1 MIRPEPIT
9 ISPGHCSRRGT
20 RGLRIVGSRI
30 LGAALALAVGPA
42 PARAQAPP
50 PDKRV
55 PMEPT
60 AWPFTAI
67 GRVNVVQ
74 GPAHRS
80 HCTGTLV
87 GPRHVL
93 TAAHCLFDARL
104 DAWVKPHQIHFVAGQ
119 ARDRNAGTAEI
130 EAFRLAPGID
140 LRQAARPVR
149 GAIAP
154 EMIGRD
160 WVILTLRQPMALK
173 PVPWR
178 VLPRTELPGSRP
190 GAVVALAGYAA
201 DRPYLP
207 VIDRGCAVRI
217 DAPAEGL
224 LSDACESMSGESG
237 APVLLLDADGG
248 AALVGIH
255 TAVTQGT
262 RVGSAYRSATGL
274 GVAAGSF
281 AAALAEATGQAD
293 SKAPGKTMGE

>member
-1 MIRPEPIT
+1 MPQ
-9 ISPGHCSRRGT
+9 RGRVPHALT
-20 RGLRIVGSRI
+20 LGRV
-30 LGAALALAVGPA
+30 LGAALALCLAL
-42 PARAQAPP
+42 PARAQAPAAP

-93 TAAHCLFDARL
+93 TAAHCLFDVRL
-104 DAWVKPHQIHFVAGQ
+104 DTWVKPHQVHFVAGQ
-119 ARDRNAGTAEI
+119 ARDLNGGTAEA

-140 LRQAARPVR
+140 LRLAARPAR

-160 WVILTLRQPMALK
+160 WVVITLRQPLALR
-173 PVPWR
+173 PVPWI
-178 VLPRTELPGSRP
+178 VLPNADLPGGRP

-207 VIDRGCAVRI
+207 VIHRGCAVRI
-217 DAPAEGL
+217 DAPAPGQL
-224 LSDACESMSGESG
+224 ADLCESMSGESG
-237 APVLLLDADGG
+237 APVLVLDADGG

-255 TAVTQGT
+255 TAVTQGV
-262 RVGSAYRSATGL
+262 RVGQAYRSASGV

-281 AAALAEATGQAD
+281 AAALDEMVKPETV
-293 SKAPGKTMGE
+293 KPGSVKPK

>member
-1 MIRPEPIT
+1 MPQLGR
-9 ISPGHCSRRGT
+9 HSRR
-20 RGLRIVGSRI
+20 S
-30 LGAALALAVGPA
+30 AYALALALGCAA
-42 PARAQAPP
+42 PARAQAP
-50 PDKRV
+50 DKRV
-55 PMEPT
+55 PLEPT

-93 TAAHCLFDARL
+93 TAAHCLFDVRL
-104 DAWVKPHQIHFVAGQ
+104 DDWVKPHQVHFVAGQ
-119 ARDRNAGTAEI
+119 ARDLNTGTAEV

-140 LRQAARPVR
+140 LRAAARPAQ

-160 WVILTLRQPMALK
+160 WVILTLRQTLSLK

-178 VLPRTELPGSRP
+178 VLPNADLPGSRP

-207 VIDRGCAVRI
+207 VIHRGCSARI
-217 DAPAEGL
+217 DAPAAGM
-224 LSDACESMSGESG
+224 LSDLCESMSGESG
-237 APVLLLDADGG
+237 APVLVLDADGG

-255 TAVTQGT
+255 TAVTRGT
-262 RVGSAYRSATGL
+262 RVGSAYRSASGV

-281 AAALAEATGQAD
+281 ADVLAEMIR
-293 SKAPGKTMGE
+293 K

>member
-1 MIRPEPIT
+1 MTQRKSPIM
-9 ISPGHCSRRGT
+9 PARR
-20 RGLRIVGSRI
+20 RRAVRS
-30 LGAALALAVGPA
+30 ALALALGCAA
-42 PARAQAPP
+42 PAAAQTPAAS

-93 TAAHCLFDARL
+93 TAAHCLFDVRL
-104 DAWVKPHQIHFVAGQ
+104 DGWVKPHQIHFVAGQ
-119 ARDRNAGTAEI
+119 ARDLNTGTAEV

-140 LRQAARPVR
+140 LRAAARPAR
-149 GAIAP
+149 GSIAP

-160 WVILTLRQPMALK
+160 WVILTLRQPLGVK

-178 VLPRTELPGSRP
+178 VLPNADLPGSQP

-201 DRPYLP
+201 DRPFLP
-207 VIDRGCAVRI
+207 VIHRGCAARI
-217 DAPAEGL
+217 DAPAAGL
-224 LSDACESMSGESG
+224 LSDLCESMSGESG

-255 TAVTQGT
+255 TAVTGGT
-262 RVGSAYRSATGL
+262 RVGSAYRSASGV

-281 AAALAEATGQAD
+281 AGALDEMI
-293 SKAPGKTMGE
+293 KP

>member
-1 MIRPEPIT
+1 MTLPVAVP
-9 ISPGHCSRRGT
+9 
-20 RGLRIVGSRI
+20 LA
-30 LGAALALAVGPA
+30 LAALAAPV
-42 PARAQAPP
+42 PARAQAAPHGP
-50 PDKRV
+50 LPDRRV

-87 GPRHVL
+87 GPRQVL

-119 ARDRNAGTAEI
+119 ARDVNTGIAEV

-140 LRQAARPVR
+140 LRLATRPNR
-149 GAIAP
+149 SGIAP

-160 WVILTLRQPMALK
+160 WAILTLRQPMALK
-173 PVPWR
+173 PVPWL
-178 VLPRTELPGSRP
+178 VLPKAELPGSRP

-201 DRPYLP
+201 DRPFLP
-207 VIDRGCAVRI
+207 VIHRGCAARI

-224 LSDACESMSGESG
+224 LSDACDSMSGESG
-237 APVLLLDADGG
+237 APVLLLDADGST
-248 AALVGIH
+248 ALVGIH
-255 TAVTQGT
+255 TAVTRSPGA
-262 RVGSAYRSATGL
+262 GNAGRSATGI

-281 AAALAEATGQAD
+281 AAALDETVRQ
-293 SKAPGKTMGE
+293 

>member
-1 MIRPEPIT
+1 MTQRQSTPGCGALRP
-9 ISPGHCSRRGT
+9 
-20 RGLRIVGSRI
+20 
-30 LGAALALAVGPA
+30 ALALVLALAGIPA
-42 PARAQAPP
+42 AAQAPATSP
-50 PDKRV
+50 APDKRV

-104 DAWVKPHQIHFVAGQ
+104 DTWVKPHQVHFVAGQ
-119 ARDRNAGTAEI
+119 ARDLNAGTAEI

-140 LRQAARPVR
+140 LRTAGRPAP

-154 EMIGRD
+154 EMVGRD

-178 VLPRTELPGSRP
+178 VLSNADLPGSRP

-207 VIDRGCAVRI
+207 VIHRGCAARI
-217 DAPAEGL
+217 DAPAAGM
-224 LSDACESMSGESG
+224 LSDSCESMSGESG
-237 APVLLLDADGG
+237 APVLLLEPDGG

-255 TAVTQGT
+255 TAVTGGT
-262 RVGSAYRSATGL
+262 RVGSAYRSASGV

-281 AAALAEATGQAD
+281 AGTLAEMIR
-293 SKAPGKTMGE
+293 P

>member
-1 MIRPEPIT
+1 MILPWKRDAIRP
-9 ISPGHCSRRGT
+9 
-20 RGLRIVGSRI
+20 L
-30 LGAALALAVGPA
+30 AALAVLTGLAAPD
-42 PARAQAPP
+42 PARAAPP
-50 PDKRV
+50 GPQPDKRV

-87 GPRHVL
+87 GARHVL

-104 DAWVKPHQIHFVAGQ
+104 DGWVKPHQIHFVAGQ
-119 ARDRNAGTAEI
+119 ARDLNTGTAEV

-140 LRQAARPVR
+140 LRLAARPGR
-149 GAIAP
+149 DRIAP

-173 PVPWR
+173 PVPWL
-178 VLPRTELPGSRP
+178 VLPNADLPGGRP
-190 GAVVALAGYAA
+190 GTVVALAGYAA

-207 VIDRGCAVRI
+207 VIHRGCAARI
-217 DAPAEGL
+217 DAPAAGM
-224 LSDACESMSGESG
+224 LSDLCESMSGESG
-237 APVLLLDADGG
+237 APLLVLDADGG

-255 TAVTQGT
+255 TAVTQGV
-262 RVGSAYRSATGL
+262 RVGNAYRSASGV
-274 GVAAGSF
+274 GVAASSF
-281 AAALAEATGQAD
+281 AGALDEMTR
-293 SKAPGKTMGE
+293 PETMTSGAVKPR

>member
-1 MIRPEPIT
+1 MTQRKSTMMPARGRRSVRPF
-9 ISPGHCSRRGT
+9 
-20 RGLRIVGSRI
+20 LV
-30 LGAALALAVGPA
+30 LAVALGCVA
-42 PARAQAPP
+42 PAAAQAPAAP

-93 TAAHCLFDARL
+93 TAAHCLFDVRL

-119 ARDRNAGTAEI
+119 ARDLNTGTAEV

-140 LRQAARPVR
+140 LRAAARPSQ
-149 GAIAP
+149 GSIAP

-160 WVILTLRQPMALK
+160 WVILTLRQPLPLK

-178 VLPRTELPGSRP
+178 VLPHADLPGSRP

-207 VIDRGCAVRI
+207 VIHRGCAARI
-217 DAPAEGL
+217 DAPAAGM
-224 LSDACESMSGESG
+224 LSDLCESMSGESG
-237 APVLLLDADGG
+237 APVLLLEPDGG

-255 TAVTQGT
+255 TAVTGGV
-262 RVGSAYRSATGL
+262 RVGSAYRSASGV

-281 AAALAEATGQAD
+281 AGALDEMV
-293 SKAPGKTMGE
+293 KK

>member
-1 MIRPEPIT
+1 MILPWKRDAIRP
-9 ISPGHCSRRGT
+9 
-20 RGLRIVGSRI
+20 L
-30 LGAALALAVGPA
+30 AALAVVAGLAA
-42 PARAQAPP
+42 PAWAQAEPHGP
-50 PDKRV
+50 QPDKRV

-93 TAAHCLFDARL
+93 TAAHCLFDARI
-104 DAWVKPHQIHFVAGQ
+104 DSWVKPHQVHFVAGQ
-119 ARDRNAGTAEI
+119 ARDLNTGTAEV

-140 LRQAARPVR
+140 LRLAARPR
-149 GAIAP
+149 RDGIAP

-160 WVILTLRQPMALK
+160 WVILTLRRPMALK
-173 PVPWR
+173 PVPWL
-178 VLPRTELPGSRP
+178 VLPNADLPGSRP

-207 VIDRGCAVRI
+207 VIHRGCAARI
-217 DAPAEGL
+217 DAPATGM
-224 LSDACESMSGESG
+224 LSDLCESMSGESG
-237 APVLLLDADGG
+237 APLLVLDADGA

-255 TAVTQGT
+255 TAVTQGV
-262 RVGSAYRSATGL
+262 RVGNAYRSASGV
-274 GVAAGSF
+274 GVAASSF
-281 AAALAEATGQAD
+281 AGALDEMTR
-293 SKAPGKTMGE
+293 PETMKSGAIKPR

>member
-1 MIRPEPIT
+1 MTLREPTTMPLRGHRPV
-9 ISPGHCSRRGT
+9 RQV
-20 RGLRIVGSRI
+20 L
-30 LGAALALAVGPA
+30 ALALALGLAA
-42 PARAQAPP
+42 PARAQGAP

-104 DAWVKPHQIHFVAGQ
+104 DTWVKPHQVHFVAGQ
-119 ARDRNAGTAEI
+119 ARDLNTGTAAV

-140 LRQAARPVR
+140 LRAAAQPAR

-160 WVILTLRQPMALK
+160 WVILTLRQPLGLK
-173 PVPWR
+173 PVPWL
-178 VLPRTELPGSRP
+178 VLPNADLPGSRP

-207 VIDRGCAVRI
+207 VIHHGCSARI
-217 DAPAEGL
+217 DAPAAGT
-224 LSDACESMSGESG
+224 LSDLCESMSGESG
-237 APVLLLDADGG
+237 APVLVLDADGG

-255 TAVTQGT
+255 TAVTQGV
-262 RVGSAYRSATGL
+262 RVGRAYRSASGV

-281 AAALAEATGQAD
+281 AGALDEMVR
-293 SKAPGKTMGE
+293 K

>member
-1 MIRPEPIT
+1 MR
-9 ISPGHCSRRGT
+9 S
-20 RGLRIVGSRI
+20 
-30 LGAALALAVGPA
+30 ALALTFASFLGCAA
-42 PARAQAPP
+42 PALAQGPS
-50 PDKRV
+50 PDRRV
-55 PMEPT
+55 PQEPT

-93 TAAHCLFDARL
+93 TAAHCLFDLRL
-104 DAWVKPHQIHFVAGQ
+104 DTWVKPHQVHFVAGQ
-119 ARDRNAGTAEI
+119 ARDLNTGTAEV

-140 LRQAARPVR
+140 LRAAARPAQ
-149 GAIAP
+149 GSIAP

-160 WVILTLRQPMALK
+160 WVILTLRQPLALK

-178 VLPRTELPGSRP
+178 VLPHADLPGSRP

-207 VIDRGCAVRI
+207 VIHRGCTARI
-217 DAPAEGL
+217 DAPAAGM
-224 LSDACESMSGESG
+224 LSDSCESMSGESG
-237 APVLLLDADGG
+237 APVLLLDAEGG

-255 TAVTQGT
+255 TAVTQGI
-262 RVGSAYRSATGL
+262 RVGSAYRSASGV

-281 AAALAEATGQAD
+281 AGALDEMV
-293 SKAPGKTMGE
+293 KP

>member
-1 MIRPEPIT
+1 MLTQRESTGMPV
-9 ISPGHCSRRGT
+9 GLGRKRRMP
-20 RGLRIVGSRI
+20 LRQ
-30 LGAALALAVGPA
+30 LAAAMLAIGFAAPDAARSQAAPHGPL
-42 PARAQAPP
+42 

-104 DAWVKPHQIHFVAGQ
+104 DTWVKPHQVHFVVGQ
-119 ARDRNAGTAEI
+119 ARDLNTGTAEV
-130 EAFRLAPGID
+130 EAVRLAPGID
-140 LRQAARPVR
+140 LRAATRPSR
-149 GAIAP
+149 GGIAP

-173 PVPWR
+173 PVPWL
-178 VLPRTELPGSRP
+178 VLPNADLPGGRP

-207 VIDRGCAVRI
+207 VIHRGCAVRI
-217 DAPAEGL
+217 DAPAAGM
-224 LSDACESMSGESG
+224 LSDLCESMSGESG
-237 APVLLLDADGG
+237 APVLVLDQDGG

-255 TAVTQGT
+255 TAVTGGT
-262 RVGSAYRSATGL
+262 RVGNAYRSASGV
-274 GVAAGSF
+274 GVAAAAF
-281 AAALAEATGQAD
+281 AGALDEMVR
-293 SKAPGKTMGE
+293 K